1 MNLAWP
7 FISEY
12 NVEYFLTNEIG
23 QNGSC
28 LKTFNLNSS
37 QASPVIIRISPIKY
51 AAMSILLSWGKA
63 LKKIII

>member
-7 FISEY
+7 FISEN

-23 QNGSC
+23 QNGSG
-28 LKTFNLNSS
+28 LKSFNLNRSH
-37 QASPVIIRISPIKY
+37 ASPVIIRISPIKY
-51 AAMSILLSWGKA
+51 AAIRILSSCGNA